1 MDVKINSINKDN
13 LNTFIKKL
21 LSIDNFI
28 FITANKEK
36 ITSSVYFPERDAVK
50 VVNCP
55 VKEIF
60 DGKFTDDVK
69 ISFFDG
75 KKVINALSHFTG
87 DVEGKI
93 SCDKYEDNLRA
104 TNFLVKDKRLKIDI
118 PCTDFSL
125 SFMEM
130 SEDEIGRAFDTE
142 DTMFNFELTVDMI
155 AQIKSLFTLDS
166 DVDTVAIYKNSK
178 GIGVKGKNYENLL
191 IEEDS
196 EDEDGTVKIYKKYL
210 DILDKENYDVFVC
223 DNKIVF
229 NSKDTDTHLCIATI
243 EEDDDE

>member
-1 MDVKINSINKDN
+1 MEVKINSINKDN
-13 LNTFIKKL
+13 LNNFIKKL

-55 VKEIF
+55 VKDIF

-75 KKVINALSHFTG
+75 KKVINALSHFNG
-87 DVEGKI
+87 DVDGKI
-93 SCDKYEDNLRA
+93 SCDTYEDSLRA

-130 SEDEIGRAFDTE
+130 NEDEIGRAFDTE
-142 DTMFNFELTVDMI
+142 DTLFKFEMTTDMI
-155 AQIKSLFTLDS
+155 AQIKSLFSLDS
-166 DVDTVAIYKNSK
+166 DIDTVTIYKNK
-178 GIGVKGKNYENLL
+178 NGIGVKGKNYENLL
-191 IEEDS
+191 IEDDS
-196 EDEDGTVKIYKKYL
+196 DENGSVKIYKKYL
-210 DILDKENYDVFVC
+210 DILDKEDYEVFVC
-223 DNKIVF
+223 ENKIVF
-229 NSKDTDTHLCIATI
+229 NSTTTDTHLCIATI
-243 EEDDDE
+243 DGDEDE